1 MKPASTSPPLT
12 IALVVAAGRGR
23 RFGAPKPKQYAS
35 LGGRPLIRHC
45 LDAFLAH
52 PAIDAVRVV
61 IGPDDGDDY
70 GAATIGLDLLPPVLG
85 GDTRQDS
92 VRLGLDSLASLN
104 VSRVLVHDAARPF
117 VASAVLDRLMS
128 ALETAPGAI
137 PALAVA
143 DTLKRGEMGASIT
156 GTTARAGLFRAQTPQ
171 AFRYDALC
179 RAHRE
184 VIGQELTDDAAVL
197 EAAGLDVTLVEGDT
211 NLDKITTADDLARA
225 ERFYSSSLEV
235 RVGHGI
241 DVHAFGPGDTI
252 TMCGIDLP
260 FTQGLVGH
268 SDADVGLHALTDA
281 ILGAIGD
288 GDIGAHFKPTDPRWR
303 GCDSAV
309 FLAHAGDLVAKRG
322 GRIQHLDVTIICEAP
337 KIGPHRDKMRQRI
350 AEILKL
356 DLDRVSVKATTTER
370 LGFTGRGEGIAA
382 QAVAT
387 LGLPARMPA

>member
-23 RFGAPKPKQYAS
+23 RFGAPKPKQYAN

-45 LDAFLAH
+45 LEAFITH
-52 PAIDAVRVV
+52 PAIDAIRVV
-61 IGPDDGDDY
+61 IGPDDADDY
-70 GAATIGLDLLPPVLG
+70 AAATKGLDLLPPVLG
-85 GDTRQDS
+85 GATRQGS
-92 VRLGLDSLASLN
+92 VHQGLKSLATLN
-104 VSRVLVHDAARPF
+104 VGRVLVHDAARPF
-117 VASAVLDRLMS
+117 VAHAVIDRLIM
-128 ALETAPGAI
+128 ALEAAPGAI
-137 PALAVA
+137 PALAIA
-143 DTLKRGEMGASIT
+143 DTLKRGEIGEQVKVTIP
-156 GTTARAGLFRAQTPQ
+156 RAGLCRAQTPQ
-171 AFRYDALC
+171 AFRYDDLC
-179 RAHRE
+179 RAHIAALGR
-184 VIGQELTDDAAVL
+184 ELTDDAAVF
-197 EAAGLDVTLVEGDT
+197 EMAGLGVTLVEGDV

-225 ERFYSSSLEV
+225 ERFYSSTLEV

-252 TMCGIDLP
+252 TMCGINLP

-337 KIGPHRDKMRQRI
+337 KIGPHRDKMRARI

-356 DLDRVSVKATTTER
+356 NLDRVSVKATTTER

-387 LGLPARMPA
+387 IGLPADPLD